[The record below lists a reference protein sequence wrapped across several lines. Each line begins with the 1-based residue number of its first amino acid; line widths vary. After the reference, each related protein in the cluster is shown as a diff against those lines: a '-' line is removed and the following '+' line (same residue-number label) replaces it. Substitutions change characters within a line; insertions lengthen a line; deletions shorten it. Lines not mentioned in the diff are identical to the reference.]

1 MYVTK
6 FEDVSR
12 TGKFDYVLIVQI
24 PKYHS
29 CSRLVK
35 IYLDHLP
42 GTSEHKEYFSII
54 GFSCLNEIS
63 IEKSCRYKQINMSMN
78 QENEQ
83 CISNTKNTSIGVLN
97 K

>member
-1 MYVTK
+1 MCVTK

-12 TGKFDYVLIVQI
+12 IGKFDYVLTIQI
-24 PKYHS
+24 PKVPFVQPFS
-29 CSRLVK
+29 E

-42 GTSEHKEYFSII
+42 GTSGHKEYFSII

-63 IEKSCRYKQINMSMN
+63 VEKSCRYKQINMSMN

-83 CISNTKNTSIGVLN
+83 CISNTKITSIAVLN